1 MLYIME
7 SVSTICVAISF
18 SPYIYI
24 ELLTPPTQLT
34 VLEISPT
41 SFTVSWRP
49 PQEDFVNGSIFYYLI
64 NVTDTEGKSV
74 LVFEDDVNS
83 TAIQLK
89 VAELIPDHTHQV
101 SVAVVSEEETGPA
114 AFVWIR
120 TSPFASMY
128 VSCKHI
134 TDLRI

>member
-1 MLYIME
+1 ME
-7 SVSTICVAISF
+7 SASTICVAISF
-18 SPYIYI
+18 SPYI
-24 ELLTPPTQLT
+24 EFLTPPTQLT

-49 PQEDFVNGSIFYYLI
+49 PLGDLGNGSILNYLI

-74 LVFEDDVNS
+74 LVFSGEVNS
-83 TAIQLK
+83 TAFQLK
-89 VAELIPDHTHQV
+89 VAELLPDHAHQV
-101 SVAVVSEEETGPA
+101 SVAAVSEEETGPA

-120 TSPFASMY
+120 TSPLASMY

-134 TDLRI
+134 TDLRSKFV